1 MYVDVYHI
9 CLFVCLYGWMHVF
22 TYKKLFIYS
31 FIPLKAQTHTT
42 KLPAQFTSV
51 CANEALGRTCTCFQ
65 VAG

>member
-1 MYVDVYHI
+1 MYIIY
-9 CLFVCLYGWMHVF
+9 VCLSVCMDGCMCLPI
-22 TYKKLFIYS
+22 KKIFIYS